1 MITIVKL
8 KKNDTLYEWND
19 TLNSGKDEILE
30 LAKRESSEWGMTTNQ
45 VSRMMLGFDTT
56 SDNYNQVN
64 LRMFAS
70 NIEGLKA
77 QTITVGTYVLSQAWS
92 EGEGKYFDNP
102 VNNSTAGAS
111 WKYKTVSTQATW
123 SAAVVS
129 GIASASQY
137 SVGGATWFT
146 GSNSGSVS
154 TQKDVE
160 ASNLYDSQFYDLNIN
175 ITNLWGHFTASNITN
190 NGIIL
195 KHVTETGTDVLGSIK
210 YFSRHTN
217 TIYYPRIVLKYDDS
231 TWSGSSGT
239 GSATNYGTNLK
250 VMGTNQ
256 STIYYLGNSGKYDKN
271 ATIRFRPV
279 VRETFPTSSYS
290 TASIADTVKT
300 FSSGSAFYSIV
311 DVKTD
316 EEIIQL
322 DETYTKLSADDTSM
336 YFDIKMSSLERGRI
350 YKPVLKVNSRTF
362 TGSVEYFDNKD
373 HFEVVA

>member
-8 KKNDTLYEWND
+8 KKNNTLYEWND
-19 TLNSGKDEILE
+19 ALNSGKDEILE
-30 LAKRESSEWGMTTNQ
+30 LAKREASEWGMTTNQ
-45 VSRMMLGFDTT
+45 TSRILLGFDTT

-70 NIEGLKA
+70 NVDGLKA
-77 QTITVGTYVLSQAWS
+77 QSITFNAFASSQVWS

-102 VNNSTAGAS
+102 VNNSTGGSS
-111 WKYKTVSTQATW
+111 WKYRIVSSQTAW
-123 SAAVVS
+123 SSPVAAD

-137 SVGGATWFT
+137 SIGGSTWYT

-154 TQKDVE
+154 VAKDVE
-160 ASNLYDSQFYDLNIN
+160 ASNLHDSQFYDLDIN

-195 KHVTETGTDVLGSIK
+195 KYQTEAGTAVLGSIK

-217 TIYYPRIVLKYDDS
+217 TIYYPRIILKYDDS
-231 TWSGSSGT
+231 TWSTTKTAIGT
-239 GSATNYGTNLK
+239 DQA
-250 VMGTNQ
+250 
-256 STIYYLGNSGKYDKN
+256 TIYYLGNSGKYDKN
-271 ATIRFRPV
+271 AIVRFRPV
-279 VRETFPTSSYS
+279 IRETYPESTYTTSSV
-290 TASIADTVKT
+290 ADTVKT

-322 DETYTKLSADDTSM
+322 DETYTKVSADNTSM
-336 YFDIKMSSLERGRI
+336 YFDVKMSSLERGRI
-350 YKPVLKVNSRTF
+350 YKPVLKVNNRTF